1 MRSKLALIDR
11 QYQNV
16 NRAHC
21 VALVVHGLI
30 AVNFGWSSDPSG
42 VVSKCQNVYGAPCY
56 LRTRRI
62 ERRYHSV
69 MLDWETREV
78 IPHDRASFLREV
90 RLRKYGDSVDARVV
104 VRPTR
109 SQVIASFDTT
119 QD

>member
-11 QYQNV
+11 QYQNI

-30 AVNFGWSSDPSG
+30 AVNFGWSSSPSG

-62 ERRYHSV
+62 GRRYHSV
-69 MLDWETREV
+69 MLDWETREA
-78 IPHDRASFLREV
+78 IPAT
-90 RLRKYGDSVDARVV
+90 A
-104 VRPTR
+104 
-109 SQVIASFDTT
+109 
-119 QD
+119 